1 MKIPT
6 IKIALF
12 SLVTAALVA
21 VPATS
26 QAQDKPKTD
35 APAPAAPAAKK
46 SRAPFHGKVSAVD
59 TAAMTIT
66 VGSQT
71 INITSETKIIKDEK
85 PATLSEIAVGDTVG
99 GAYKKNEAG
108 KLNATTIHATAK
120 DPKEPKKEKKKA
132 DEPAK

>member
-26 QAQDKPKTD
+26 HAQDKPKTD
-35 APAPAAPAAKK
+35 APAPAAPAA
-46 SRAPFHGKVSAVD
+46 
-59 TAAMTIT
+59 MTIT

-71 INITSETKIIKDEK
+71 ISITSETKIIKDEK
-85 PATLSEIAVGDTVG
+85 PATLSEIAVGDTEG
-99 GAYKKNEAG
+99 GAYKKDAAG

-120 DPKEPKKEKKKA
+120 DPKEPKKEKKMA
-132 DEPAK
+132 GEPAK